1 MRAMIA
7 EKAVP
12 TAIDGKIKCLN
23 QGQSPSPSGA

>member
-12 TAIDGKIKCLN
+12 TAIEGRIRCSS
-23 QGQSPSPSGA
+23 QGQKPSDSGM